1 MGNGN
6 TKPADAKADRM
17 RDEFEQNQKLL
28 EQAIRD
34 IRQSGDWEEDS
45 AVTHITAEPGAVV
58 NVGATGKHQA
68 VKPTSDPPSS
78 SFPAKV
84 AKPVTS
90 ILGAVKGWPQ
100 VAALAVIVIGFVA
113 WLVLRR

>member
-1 MGNGN
+1 MGNGS
-6 TKPADAKADRM
+6 TKPGDALRDKLADDFMKSQAERRAALKAL
-17 RDEFEQNQKLL
+17 RD
-28 EQAIRD
+28 
-34 IRQSGDWEEDS
+34 SDWELDS
-45 AVTHITAEPGAVV
+45 SVNHIEAQAGSTII
-58 NVGATGKHQA
+58 VGDTGKHQA
-68 VKPTSDPPSS
+68 VKKGSDPPSS

-90 ILGAVKGWPQ
+90 VLGAVKGWPQ